1 MESLIF
7 IDSNIWCYF
16 FDRCAQEHDLVSEEL
31 ENALDGSVA
40 INTVVEMEVAHYL
53 IKNLGAVGKRKM
65 DVFLSFPMEIVDF
78 NQDLAK
84 RSIEL
89 LSRFSQTGIG
99 GRDATIMASMEE
111 LGTKKLMTHDRAFK
125 RIDTIEVMDPVA

>member
-16 FDRCAQEHDLVSEEL
+16 FDRCAQEHDLVSEKL
-31 ENALDGSVA
+31 ENALEGSVA

-53 IKNLGAVGKRKM
+53 IKNLGALGKRKM
-65 DVFLSFPMEIVDF
+65 DIFLSFPMEIVDF
-78 NQDLAK
+78 NQYLAK

-89 LSRFSQTGIG
+89 LARFSQT
-99 GRDATIMASMEE
+99 E
-111 LGTKKLMTHDRAFK
+111 
-125 RIDTIEVMDPVA
+125 